1 MRYLIALF
9 ALIALS
15 STAAAQAPAQGLEY
29 ADKQLSD
36 LSLEAVAHDLMFD
49 LRCVQCA
56 GQSIGDS
63 DAPIAGA
70 MRHEVRSQLKAGKSP
85 EEIRAFFVSRY
96 GEYISF
102 EPPSS
107 GAGLL
112 LWIAPVIF
120 LLAALAVSWRLFRR
134 RPS

>member
-1 MRYLIALF
+1 MKYLLALVS
-9 ALIALS
+9 LLVLCP
-15 STAAAQAPAQGLEY
+15 AAIAQAPAQGLEY
-29 ADKQLSD
+29 ADTQLSD
-36 LSLEAVAHDLMFD
+36 PALEAAAHDLMFD

-102 EPPSS
+102 DPPSG

-112 LWIAPVIF
+112 LWIAPIIF
-120 LLAALAVSWRLFRR
+120 LLGALALSWRLFRG